1 MRPTLESHQSE
12 SGPTVDQSVVLDAI
26 VALHAKRPNIEF
38 TDLEDLEVKK
48 VQQLFHE
55 WTNSIRE
62 IVDDPQKK
70 LLEYLKQNML
80 MFDAGLITN
89 NEGLKSLEEDLNDM
103 LAETRTNEDHFMEY
117 ETAIDEYKKK
127 IGDIL
132 KRADR

>member
-26 VALHAKRPNIEF
+26 VTLHAKRPNIEF

-89 NEGLKSLEEDLNDM
+89 NEGLKSLEKDLNDM

-117 ETAIDEYKKK
+117 EAAIDEYKKK